1 METHA
6 ATKARFSLRR
16 VASAEGTF
24 GDDVQAGLTAIRK
37 SIPARYFYDDL
48 GSALFEAIT
57 HLPEYYVTRAE
68 TEVLRRHAV
77 EIVKAA
83 GHVTR
88 LIELGSGSARKTR
101 LLLDELTRGGSEIE
115 YVPVDIDPHMLEKSG
130 RELLVEY
137 PSLRIA
143 AVCADITQPSRAI
156 SGIVSEEPTL
166 AIFLGS
172 TIGNFHPRPAA
183 ALLRDLKRSLKPGDA
198 ILLGADLKKPND
210 ILHAAYNDALGV
222 TAAFNLNMLQRINR
236 ELGGHFDLSAFAH
249 RAFYD
254 AEAGRIEMH
263 LVSLREQSVHI
274 DALNLELAFTEGE
287 TIHTENSYKYDEED
301 LARMAADA
309 GLEIA
314 STFTDS
320 RRWFADVMLRQ

>member
-1 METHA
+1 METRS

-16 VASAEGTF
+16 VAVSNSTLGN
-24 GDDVQAGLTAIRK
+24 DIQAGLTAIRK

-68 TEVLRRHAV
+68 TEVLRRHAA

-83 GHVTR
+83 GGARRV
-88 LIELGSGSARKTR
+88 IELGSGSARKTR
-101 LLLDELTRGGSEIE
+101 LLFDELTHGGAQIE
-115 YVPVDIDPHMLEKSG
+115 YVPVDIDPHMLEKSA

-137 PSLRIA
+137 PSLRVT
-143 AVCADITQPSRAI
+143 AVCADFTQPSRAL
-156 SGIVSEEPTL
+156 SEIVSQERTL

-172 TIGNFHPRPAA
+172 TIGNFHPGPAA
-183 ALLRDLKRSLKPGDA
+183 ALLRDLKSVLSPGDA
-198 ILLGADLKKPND
+198 ILLGADRKKSND
-210 ILHAAYNDALGV
+210 VLHPAYNDALGV

-254 AEAGRIEMH
+254 PDQGRIEMH
-263 LVSLREQSVHI
+263 LVSLREQSAPI
-274 DALNLELAFTEGE
+274 DALNLEIAFTEGE
-287 TIHTENSYKYDEED
+287 TIHTENSYKYDDED
-301 LARMAADA
+301 LSRLAAEA
-309 GLEIA
+309 GLEIGA
-314 STFTDS
+314 TFSDS
-320 RRWFADVMLRQ
+320 RRWFADVLFRL